1 MKIRQCAVLFLSGIF
16 LCSFSITAVQAE
28 DFGKALLR
36 ELLKKPED
44 KQNADTANSQQQN
57 TQQQPTAQASQPQPK
72 QIVYSGYSQAFLPA
86 KTMFACGKAS
96 EAAALCNP
104 KALKAAQAATNKTA
118 SSKTEPVRAN
128 ELSSEVLANL
138 EGGNIALCSGN
149 VDQAIDRFSGAENVF
164 AKSESTTKVGGWLKK
179 TTIFAMESMLGN
191 EELGDYNG
199 EGYERVLM
207 LNLKSIAY
215 LLAGQRE
222 AYNVTRR
229 SIDWQENE
237 KKRFAEKIQSAK
249 KELAAKERGQSRN
262 TTSGLGLTQM
272 LAKDYAP
279 METKA
284 TTVPSAYVNPF
295 GYYVA
300 GMVQEFESFN
310 DPSLRDNACISYKK
324 ALEFNPGSKVLR
336 EIVADIKTPPP
347 LGKRLV
353 HVVAEDGFVPE
364 KKLLK
369 TGIKTE
375 KSVVPVKL
383 PIYVPVPSQVSRI
396 EVADMKGKKL
406 ATLST
411 VADVEAICLR
421 NQMDGAVL
429 REFKLF
435 MAILRS
441 SVEQGVSDGLGE
453 FGKIFSNVR
462 DQMTTPDMRSW
473 MSLPATV
480 QAARFY
486 IPAGTDKIKIATYD
500 ASGNKLASSI
510 VSLDTSSHN
519 FISVRS
525 IDRTLYVQANKKMW
539 FAKN

>member
-1 MKIRQCAVLFLSGIF
+1 MKIKQIIVLLSFGTFLCAVSL
-16 LCSFSITAVQAE
+16 TVVHAE
-28 DFGKALLR
+28 DFGKQLLR
-36 ELLKKPED
+36 ELFKEPEK
-44 KQNADTANSQQQN
+44 KQNADLANTQQQN
-57 TQQQPTAQASQPQPK
+57 TPQQSAATSQQK
-72 QIVYSGYSQAFLPA
+72 EIIYSGYSKAFMPV
-86 KTMFACGKAS
+86 KTMFACGRAGD
-96 EAAALCNP
+96 AVAMCDP
-104 KALKAAQAATNKTA
+104 KALKAAYAAANKSTTSKAEQVKGTA
-118 SSKTEPVRAN
+118 LN
-128 ELSSEVLANL
+128 SEVLANL

-149 VDQAIDRFSGAENVF
+149 VDQAIDKFSGAENVF
-164 AKSESTTKVGGWLKK
+164 EKSESTTKVGGWFKK
-179 TTIFAMESMLGN
+179 TTIFAMETMLGN

-229 SIDWQENE
+229 SINWQENE

-249 KELAAKERGQSRN
+249 KELASKERGQGSSKS
-262 TTSGLGLTQM
+262 SGLGLTQS
-272 LAKDYAP
+272 LAKDYTP

-310 DPSLRDNACISYKK
+310 DPSLRDNAYISYKK

-336 EIVADIKTPPP
+336 EIVDDVKKTPPP
-347 LGKRLV
+347 GKRLV
-353 HVVAEDGFVPE
+353 HIVAGDGFVPE

-429 REFKLF
+429 RECKLF
-435 MAILRS
+435 MAIMRS
-441 SVEQGVSDGLGE
+441 SVEQGVSDGLGD
-453 FGKIFSNVR
+453 FGKTFSAVR

-473 MSLPATV
+473 MSLPATM

-486 IPAGTDKIKIATYD
+486 IPASADKIKIVTYD
-500 ASGNKLASSI
+500 AQGNKLASNT
-510 VSLDTSSHN
+510 VTLDTSSHN
-519 FISVRS
+519 FVSVRS
-525 IDRTLYVQANKKMW
+525 IDKTLYVQANKKMW